1 MQRFTTST
9 PFMAVSVST
18 MNRFRDSVERSRT
31 AMKSERGLTTTEVAV
46 LTFILVSIAAAIG
59 VLLYNYA
66 RGEVGAL
73 DEIDIDPTIASDT

>member
-1 MQRFTTST
+1 
-9 PFMAVSVST
+9 
-18 MNRFRDSVERSRT
+18 
-31 AMKSERGLTTTEVAV
+31 MKSERGLTTTEVAV